1 MTHATIAV
9 LSGTRL
15 RTCAIVALLSVVLV
29 VFATYSITLGRYD
42 IAVVDVWR
50 IVWDNVVPAEAPTWT
65 PVQADVVEVI
75 RLPRILAALLIG
87 AGLAISGAALQ
98 GLFRNPLV
106 DPINIGV
113 TAGAGFG
120 GTFAILMVGGAIQSG
135 RRLRLR
141 DRQLWW

>member
-1 MTHATIAV
+1 M
-9 LSGTRL
+9 SGCIL
-15 RTCAIVALLSVVLV
+15 
-29 VFATYSITLGRYD
+29 
-42 IAVVDVWR
+42 
-50 IVWDNVVPAEAPTWT
+50 WDNVIPAQAPTWT

-106 DPINIGV
+106 DPGIIGV

-120 GTFAILMVGGAIQSG
+120 GTLAILLVGGGYPVAG
-135 RRLRLR
+135 RRLRLSASAAC
-141 DRQLWW
+141 WW